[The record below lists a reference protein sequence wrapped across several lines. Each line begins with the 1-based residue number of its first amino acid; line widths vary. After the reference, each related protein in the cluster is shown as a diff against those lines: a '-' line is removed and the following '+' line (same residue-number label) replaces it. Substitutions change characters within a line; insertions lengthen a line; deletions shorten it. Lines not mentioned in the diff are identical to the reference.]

1 MLTPHACVRESDRA
15 KRRWEVPHARC
26 GTRSVV
32 TKTST
37 ASFWSNLRHKCVSQ
51 AHVANCRAVYVCP
64 RPLLS
69 LLLFCVPAAVLR
81 DVNLVLKQ
89 GTVTAL
95 VGRSGAGKST
105 VAALLSRFYEP
116 QIGTIRL
123 AGRPT
128 SSFTRGGC
136 VLLLLSPRRGCW
148 SPLAA
153 SVFVAAPLARC
164 ARRLSCVV
172 VEPSLIITD

>member
-1 MLTPHACVRESDRA
+1 M
-15 KRRWEVPHARC
+15 
-26 GTRSVV
+26 
-32 TKTST
+32 
-37 ASFWSNLRHKCVSQ
+37 
-51 AHVANCRAVYVCP
+51 YVCP
-64 RPLLS
+64 WS
-69 LLLFCVPAAVLR
+69 LLLLWLSCVSAAVLR

-128 SSFTRGGC
+128 SSFTRGGWCC
-136 VLLLLSPRRGCW
+136 VGRLFGMFVCCEWRHQCSLQRP
-148 SPLAA
+148 AA
-153 SVFVAAPLARC
+153 CC
-164 ARRLSCVV
+164 ALRLSCVV
-172 VEPSLIITD
+172 TYPHCFITE